1 MRRPALILQEL
12 GQIGTI
18 ADLTTVFEGIASMEI
33 AKVRD
38 QTLTSK
44 NYFNELWHIYSQ
56 LRVEKGGIT
65 SDQQSSERDE
75 MRKLYVVVTSQ
86 GGLSGDIDA
95 RVVDAMVKEY
105 DPNTTD
111 VVVIG
116 GHGNTLIAQ
125 RQIEPI
131 NYYRM
136 PDTNQGFETTVVEP
150 IIDLVMRYGHTMAY
164 YQTYVS
170 LSRQDVAKV
179 ELLAGVK
186 ALSEDTAD
194 DEAKYI
200 SERDYDFEPSLAEIV
215 NQLES
220 TMLGIVLGQVILE
233 SKLSQAASR
242 FNAMAAAKQ
251 RAQEMQGELKLTYNR
266 TKRAVA
272 SERTREIT
280 GVLRKAQK

>member
-44 NYFNELWHIYSQ
+44 NYFSELWHIYSQ
-56 LRVEKGGIT
+56 LRMEKGGIT
-65 SDQQSSERDE
+65 ADQQSADRDE
-75 MRKLYVVVTSQ
+75 LRKLYVVVTSQ

-95 RVVDAMVKEY
+95 RVVDAMFKEY
-105 DPNTTD
+105 DANTTD

-116 GHGNTLIAQ
+116 GHGNTLIAH
-125 RQIEPI
+125 RGIEPLH
-131 NYYRM
+131 YYRM
-136 PDTNQGFETTVVEP
+136 PESNQGFGATVVEP
-150 IIDLVMRYGHTMAY
+150 IIELVMTYGHTMAY

-170 LSRQDVAKV
+170 LSRQDVAQV

-186 ALSEDTAD
+186 ALSEETT
-194 DEAKYI
+194 DEEAEYI

-215 NQLES
+215 KQLES
-220 TMLGIVLGQVILE
+220 TMLGIVLSQVILE

-251 RAQEMQGELKLTYNR
+251 RAQEMQGELKLNYNR
-266 TKRAVA
+266 TKRAVS
-272 SERTREIT
+272 SERTREIM
-280 GVLRKAQK
+280 GVLRKVKK